1 MENVNKSVQSFMEY
15 LQLEKNYSKYTIEH
29 YQHDISEFLLFMI
42 EQGINEL
49 HIVSYFDARL
59 YLTHLYDKQLSKR
72 TISRKTSCLRSFYK
86 FLMREKLTAENPFKS
101 VSLPKKDH
109 KLPKFL
115 YEEEI
120 EVMLKAID
128 STTELG
134 KRDLALVELLY
145 ATGIRVGECVGIQ
158 LGDLDFSLETILVH
172 GKGKKDRYVPFGN
185 KAKHALLDY
194 INISR
199 NKLVG
204 KLDSDHG
211 KLFVNFRGAP
221 LTARGVR
228 YVLSSMIETA
238 SVQGNIHPHVLRHTF
253 ATHLLNNGADLRSVQ
268 ELLGH
273 SEISSTQIY
282 THVTKEQLKKVYN
295 SAHPRA

>member
-1 MENVNKSVQSFMEY
+1 MF
-15 LQLEKNYSKYTIEH
+15 
-29 YQHDISEFLLFMI
+29 
-42 EQGINEL
+42 
-49 HIVSYFDARL
+49 
-59 YLTHLYDKQLSKR
+59 
-72 TISRKTSCLRSFYK
+72 KT
-86 FLMREKLTAENPFKS
+86 
-101 VSLPKKDH
+101 
-109 KLPKFL
+109 
-115 YEEEI
+115 
-120 EVMLKAID
+120 ID
-128 STTELG
+128 SSTDLG

-145 ATGIRVGECVGIQ
+145 ATGIRVGECTGIH
-158 LGDLDFSLETILVH
+158 LKDLDFSLETILVH

-185 KAKHALLDY
+185 KAKNALLDY
-194 INISR
+194 IKVSR
-199 NKLVG
+199 NKLVE

-228 YVLSSMIETA
+228 YVLSSMIDTA